1 MGIAQRIPT
10 ILGALLVIL
19 AITLSVTVSE
29 GDGHRNDNTRHSGQ
43 TR

>member
-10 ILGALLVIL
+10 IVGALLVVL

-29 GDGHRNDNTRHSGQ
+29 GDGRRNDSTRHSSQ